1 MSNLILLLLCLGAGL
16 VLARL
21 PAFPKEAHRGINAFL
36 IWVSLPAISLLYIPK
51 LEWSWGMLFPALMPW
66 LVLLFAI
73 PFFIVWG
80 NLFTWQRGTVGALI
94 LVGGLSNTSFVGFP
108 LLEYL
113 YESRDILRY
122 AVLVDQPGSFLA
134 VSILGI
140 SIAATFA
147 SGKPNLS
154 LILKKLVAFPPFV
167 GFIVALLITP
177 FGGLPEILEGT
188 MQRLADTLSPLALFA
203 VGLQIKFQR
212 EGLRK
217 SALLWA
223 LGYKLFLAP
232 LLIWV
237 LYALLF
243 GLKGVLLE
251 VSVLEAGMASMV
263 TAALVASEYDLDPNL
278 ANLQVAVSIPI
289 SLLTVYAWW
298 IFL

>member
-1 MSNLILLLLCLGAGL
+1 MSNLVLLLLCLGAGL
-16 VLARL
+16 IFARL
-21 PAFPKEAHRGINAFL
+21 PAFPKEAHKGINAFL

-51 LEWSWGMLFPALMPW
+51 LEWSWAMLFPALMPW
-66 LVLLFAI
+66 LILLLAI
-73 PFFIVWG
+73 PFFVFLG
-80 NLFTWQRGTVGALI
+80 KLFSWQRSTVGALI

-113 YESRDILRY
+113 YESKDILRY
-122 AVLVDQPGSFLA
+122 AVLADQPGSFLA

-147 SGKPNLS
+147 SGKPNLP
-154 LILKKLVAFPPFV
+154 LILKKLVIFPPFI
-167 GFIVALLITP
+167 GFILALLITP

-188 MQRLADTLSPLALFA
+188 MQRLGDTLSPLALFA
-203 VGLQIKFQR
+203 VGLQIKFKR

-217 SALLWA
+217 SALFWA
-223 LGYKLFLAP
+223 LSYKLFLAP
-232 LLIWV
+232 LAIWV
-237 LYALLF
+237 LYALVF

-289 SLLTVYAWW
+289 SLITVYAWW
-298 IFL
+298 YFL